1 MHPCN
6 KICLIQFFVILLL
19 LLFYDV
25 GNSAPT
31 SEQGE
36 MDAMAHDDE

>member
-6 KICLIQFFVILLL
+6 KICLIQFFVILVVP
-19 LLFYDV
+19 FYDV